1 MGLHDWD
8 ENQLRTDFSLHIPFF
23 SATIWTS
30 TEAAVFR
37 RHYTELKAAI
47 QSPEI
52 VADELFARGSIDF
65 GIKEK
70 VHLHTCT
77 TSENCEILL
86 HAIWQKI
93 IVDPN
98 QFRELITVLQKEP
111 ATKKLADR
119 LLKCKCN

>member
-1 MGLHDWD
+1 M
-8 ENQLRTDFSLHIPFF
+8 
-23 SATIWTS
+23 
-30 TEAAVFR
+30 FR

-86 HAIWQKI
+86 RAIWQKI
-93 IVDPN
+93 VVDPN
-98 QFRELITVLQKEP
+98 QFHELITVLQKEP
-111 ATKKLADR
+111 ATKKFADR
-119 LLKCKCN
+119 LPKCKCN